1 LKEPPR
7 DGGSVPGLRCFEDL
21 RRWSMGEFEEFVERF
36 GHLFSSAE
44 LEEIETA
51 WDDECRNAII
61 LGIYDRR
68 EFYSHEDRESLIRW
82 LDSHPDRWTL
92 EFLKDK
98 GYRPSLREALAIPED
113 N

>member
-1 LKEPPR
+1 
-7 DGGSVPGLRCFEDL
+7 
-21 RRWSMGEFEEFVERF
+21 MGEFEEFVERF

-68 EFYSHEDRESLIRW
+68 EFYDPKDREALIGW

-92 EFLKDK
+92 EFLKAH
-98 GYRPSLREALAIPED
+98 PFQ
-113 N
+113 